1 MRPAI
6 VAAAVFVVALLSWG
20 EWAHWRAS
28 GRRLGHPAG
37 VPGSEAVV
45 VLGFRNRGTRAN
57 YLNRYR
63 VRAGLRSIDAAATE
77 SVVVFCG
84 GSVGGATAEAELMA
98 RYARD
103 RCGYRGPMNLDTVS
117 RTTRQNVENAIALV
131 EGADVVKIVSNSLH
145 AEKARA
151 YLWIRRPDLAAR
163 LARGR
168 DYRFG
173 EITLVKPVAA
183 FFGLRAL
190 REVGPAGLRGGRG
203 LRFRAR

>member
-1 MRPAI
+1 MRPPI
-6 VAAAVFVVALLSWG
+6 VAAAVLVAALLAWG

-28 GRRLGHPAG
+28 GRRLGSPRREPA
-37 VPGSEAVV
+37 SHAVV

-63 VRAGLRSIDAAATE
+63 VRAGLRSIDPAATE
-77 SVVVFCG
+77 NLVVFCG
-84 GSVGGATAEAELMA
+84 GSVGSAVSEAELMA
-98 RYARD
+98 GYARGK
-103 RCGYRGPMNLDTVS
+103 RGYTGAMRLDTHS
-117 RTTRQNVENAIALV
+117 RTTRQNVENAIGLV
-131 EGADVVKIVSNSLH
+131 ERFDVVTIVSNSIH

-151 YLWIRRPDLAAR
+151 YLWMLRPDLAAR

-168 DYRFG
+168 DFRLG

-190 REVGPAGLRGGRG
+190 RDVGSVGLGRG
-203 LRFRAR
+203 NG